1 MDMARCASAGE
12 VKVTHASPVARPSR
26 WPRTMPLLLVRVR
39 GRGRGGRVRGGS
51 RVRVNPN
58 LTLTLSLNLTC

>member
-1 MDMARCASAGE
+1 MDMARWASAGE

-26 WPRTMPLLLVRVR
+26 WPSTMPLLLVRVR
-39 GRGRGGRVRGGS
+39 GRGTGRGRGRGRG

-58 LTLTLSLNLTC
+58 LTLT

>member
-26 WPRTMPLLLVRVR
+26 WPSTMPLLLVRVR
-39 GRGRGGRVRGGS
+39 GRGTGEGRGGG

-58 LTLTLSLNLTC
+58 LTLTLTLTLTC